1 MGVYLVHPH
10 FSYPHPAPKGPHSM
24 SNLTMKVTTGQ
35 PVPESLN
42 IAAGVLALEIA
53 RALCKDST
61 CKLPQR
67 IQTITREGVTVGFQD
82 DFEGLEKGR
91 TGIWLID
98 MAVAS
103 ANQGAPK
110 PPPSVLNPES
120 ADRTSHTTKWS
131 L

>member
-10 FSYPHPAPKGPHSM
+10 FSYPPQHRKAHHM